1 MTLTSLSAFSDRKL
15 PAKPIMNMTRSEG
28 VQMVGDGVVGIG
40 DEVGAG
46 LGPPISSPP
55 PHEQH
60 CALAVKSTS
69 S

>member
-15 PAKPIMNMTRSEG
+15 PAKPIMNMTRSER

-46 LGPPISSPP
+46 LGPIFSPP

-60 CALAVKSTS
+60 CSAAVKSTS

>member
-46 LGPPISSPP
+46 LGPISSPP